1 MNSRTLLQEPASTSA
16 SAGSTAARFRPELQG
31 LRALAILL
39 VVVYHVW
46 VGRVSGGVDTFLLVS
61 TFLMTMGMMRR
72 IESCRPL
79 RLAQYWGHVFR
90 RLLPAAAVTIAA
102 TLLVGAFLIPAIGWP
117 QLWSHGWAS
126 LLYAENWRLITD
138 AVDYYAPS
146 HLDRSPFQHFWS
158 LSMQGQVFIVW
169 PIVFLVGHRIG
180 KARGAAAARR
190 GLIAAFS
197 TIFVAS
203 LVWSVISTNSAQE
216 VAYFDTFARL
226 WEFALGSLLALLIG
240 ERQLR
245 GKLGVVAGWV
255 GVLGLI
261 SCGMVIDVAGA
272 FPGFAAL
279 WPLGSAAL
287 VIAAGQTDDPR
298 GADRLLAHPISVRI
312 GGWSYGLYL
321 AHWPILIYWAMA
333 TGEDHPGFLSGAV
346 IIALSLACAWL
357 LTRYVD
363 TPVRSWTWP
372 GTSTRRTWMVVAA
385 CLAVAAVPL
394 GSWQGAITAR
404 APAENL
410 GIYNPGA
417 LALSPGVPF
426 SMGTGRPAIPDPAR
440 LDEQWMPVGRICETE
455 LASDLHTDTCWEV
468 RTSPTATRQVVAI
481 GSSHLQ
487 QYLAAIKPLAER
499 YDWDLYAILGPACGL
514 GLYPDDH
521 VGCEDISEERLRYL
535 LEADVETVMLVGT
548 TTYADGRPE
557 RIPDHADHL
566 MEELLRNGTEVVA
579 FRANPRFPFEP
590 AMCLLESDDPNEC
603 VLPWDEVYAGV
614 SPMAGFHEDPR
625 FHEVNLSDQFCP
637 DGLCPPVIG
646 NVYVYFDEHHVTR
659 LYGESLT
666 DFVEENLRQ
675 SGFEF

>member
-117 QLWSHGWAS
+117 QLWPHGWAS

-226 WEFALGSLLALLIG
+226 
-240 ERQLR
+240 
-245 GKLGVVAGWV
+245 
-255 GVLGLI
+255 
-261 SCGMVIDVAGA
+261 
-272 FPGFAAL
+272 
-279 WPLGSAAL
+279 
-287 VIAAGQTDDPR
+287 
-298 GADRLLAHPISVRI
+298 
-312 GGWSYGLYL
+312 
-321 AHWPILIYWAMA
+321 
-333 TGEDHPGFLSGAV
+333 
-346 IIALSLACAWL
+346 
-357 LTRYVD
+357 
-363 TPVRSWTWP
+363 
-372 GTSTRRTWMVVAA
+372 
-385 CLAVAAVPL
+385 
-394 GSWQGAITAR
+394 
-404 APAENL
+404 
-410 GIYNPGA
+410 
-417 LALSPGVPF
+417 
-426 SMGTGRPAIPDPAR
+426 
-440 LDEQWMPVGRICETE
+440 
-455 LASDLHTDTCWEV
+455 
-468 RTSPTATRQVVAI
+468 
-481 GSSHLQ
+481 
-487 QYLAAIKPLAER
+487 
-499 YDWDLYAILGPACGL
+499 
-514 GLYPDDH
+514 
-521 VGCEDISEERLRYL
+521 
-535 LEADVETVMLVGT
+535 
-548 TTYADGRPE
+548 
-557 RIPDHADHL
+557 
-566 MEELLRNGTEVVA
+566 
-579 FRANPRFPFEP
+579 
-590 AMCLLESDDPNEC
+590 
-603 VLPWDEVYAGV
+603 
-614 SPMAGFHEDPR
+614 
-625 FHEVNLSDQFCP
+625 
-637 DGLCPPVIG
+637 
-646 NVYVYFDEHHVTR
+646 
-659 LYGESLT
+659 
-666 DFVEENLRQ
+666 
-675 SGFEF
+675 